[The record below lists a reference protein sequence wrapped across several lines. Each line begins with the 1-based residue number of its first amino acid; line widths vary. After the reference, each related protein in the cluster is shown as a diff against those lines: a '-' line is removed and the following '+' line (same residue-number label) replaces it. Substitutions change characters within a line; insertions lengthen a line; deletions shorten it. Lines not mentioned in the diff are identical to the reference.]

1 MKGNLV
7 MNNFWSQLASN
18 VQGNGDNS
26 DIGLLKESKTVLK
39 IVAEEGVK
47 ERQDTSWF
55 RDFYQYFN
63 DNPKPSKKYMVHAVC
78 LREGDKEGDRKVK
91 PWVLNA
97 SSFAQL
103 ISLIADP
110 DFDVLSPAEGTP
122 VSISK
127 SGQGM
132 NTKYN
137 IQAVSKVFDS
147 SEYSTDTCL
156 SLEQAIEQLTKP
168 KDKPAN
174 NDETEIEW

>member
-1 MKGNLV
+1 MD
-7 MNNFWSQLASN
+7 NFWQQLASN

-55 RDFYQYFN
+55 LDFYQYFN
-63 DNPKPSKKYMVHAVC
+63 ANPKPSKKYMVHAIC

-103 ISLIADP
+103 CTLIADP

-127 SGQGM
+127 SGTGM

-137 IQAVSKVFDS
+137 VQSVNKVFDIS
-147 SEYSTDTCL
+147 GYSTDNCL
-156 SLEQAIEQLTKP
+156 SLEEAIKQLTKP
-168 KDKPAN
+168 KEDKPDTDN
-174 NDETEIEW
+174 SDIEW

>member
-1 MKGNLV
+1 
-7 MNNFWSQLASN
+7 MNNFWANLANN

-39 IVAEEGVK
+39 IVAMEGVK

-55 RDFYQYFN
+55 CEFYQYFN

-103 ISLIADP
+103 CTLIADP
-110 DFDVLSPAEGTP
+110 DFDVLSPTEGTP

-127 SGQGM
+127 SGTGM

-137 IQAVSKVFDS
+137 VQSVNKVFDS
-147 SEYSTDTCL
+147 SGYSTDTCL
-156 SLEQAIEQLTKP
+156 SLEKAIEQLTKP
-168 KDKPAN
+168 KEAKTATK
-174 NDETEIEW
+174 DEEVNW